1 MISGSKSGSTT
12 FLSAAAS
19 VASGAATP
27 AISAHLHEERLFFGE
42 DLRVGVV
49 VQGDGLHGAL
59 ADADPAALAGG
70 RLDLGL
76 LGLHVDDRHLVGA
89 DAHAREAGCALVL
102 VDLGDHA
109 AGLDDGLGQDPS
121 RPSRGGVVAGVDE
134 DKCAA
139 CLTCVR
145 ICPYEVPIIDMDTKK
160 AKIEAAAC
168 QGCGICVSEC
178 PVKAITLHH

>member
-49 VQGDGLHGAL
+49 MQGDGLHGAL

-89 DAHAREAGCALVL
+89 DAHTREAGCALVL

-121 RPSRGGVVAGVDE
+121 RPPRGGVGLADRLLDALGVVGGAAEE
-134 DKCAA
+134 DALAA
-139 CLTCVR
+139 EVDGAQLDVRLEVCLLYTSPSPR
-145 ICPYEVPIIDMDTKK
+145 DRQKSRMPSS
-160 AKIEAAAC
+160 A
-168 QGCGICVSEC
+168 
-178 PVKAITLHH
+178 

>member
-1 MISGSKSGSTT
+1 MISGSKSGSTN
-12 FLSAAAS
+12 FLGAAAS
-19 VASGAATP
+19 AASGT

-89 DAHAREAGCALVL
+89 DAHAREAGCAFVL
-102 VDLGDHA
+102 VDLG
-109 AGLDDGLGQDPS
+109 
-121 RPSRGGVVAGVDE
+121 DE

-145 ICPYEVPIIDMDTKK
+145 ICPYEVPIIDMETKK

-178 PVKAITLHH
+178 PVKAITLHHYTDAQIFAKEEALFMEVS